1 MKSLNPYVTELSENR
16 FSDGSGIRFG
26 KYPQKR
32 FSGYFNVPFLIS
44 SNRSFLES
52 RCK

>member
-16 FSDGSGIRFG
+16 VSDGSDIRFG

-32 FSGYFNVPFLIS
+32 VSGCSGVVPWQG
-44 SNRSFLES
+44 
-52 RCK
+52 